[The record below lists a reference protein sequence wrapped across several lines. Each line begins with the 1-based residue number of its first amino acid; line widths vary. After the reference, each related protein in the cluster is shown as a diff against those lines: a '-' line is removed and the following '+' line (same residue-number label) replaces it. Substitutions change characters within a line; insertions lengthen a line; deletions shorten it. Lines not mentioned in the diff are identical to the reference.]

1 MKWLLS
7 PACPFRSLPTWDILC
22 FYDCVVQHSSEGGAV
37 ILQLEIN
44 ALPPLVGGCWAL
56 LLPSTVLHKVYPL
69 CKLSRRSPVG
79 FLSAFLF
86 CLFHLFLSAV
96 LQRMWFKS
104 TMRVTRWCVKMWN
117 SRPSSKT
124 FTCTGWGAWSP
135 QVRYDGLAS
144 SVASQVSNDG
154 KAVCTARLELLVTPS
169 LLGPQTQFYGLP
181 LQAEN
186 LPSLQHQLSALLP
199 PQGLGQSKEDDL
211 GL

>member
-1 MKWLLS
+1 MLS
-7 PACPFRSLPTWDILC
+7 PALALHCSSQGVSSLQAQQKVSSRISFC
-22 FYDCVVQHSSEGGAV
+22 FF
-37 ILQLEIN
+37 
-44 ALPPLVGGCWAL
+44 
-56 LLPSTVLHKVYPL
+56 VLSFSFVP
-69 CKLSRRSPVG
+69 
-79 FLSAFLF
+79 
-86 CLFHLFLSAV
+86 LSAV